1 MIIIFMMNIIIR
13 QNKVQILGLLYAR
26 LPESETF
33 LGMYLVCIFLYLK
46 KLCKSCTKVPKKGI
60 IIATAL

>member
-1 MIIIFMMNIIIR
+1 MITIFMMNIIMR

-33 LGMYLVCIFLYLK
+33 LGMYLCIFLYLK
-46 KLCKSCTKVPKKGI
+46 NLCKSCTKVPKKGI